1 MKILVVGTGAR
12 EHAICNAIE
21 GNAEIYSIMSNKNPG
36 IARISNYKIADENDI
51 DSVVKFAQ
59 DNNIDIAVIGPEA
72 PLEKGIVDALEQIG
86 VGCVGPT
93 KEAAKIETDKV
104 FMRNLFEKY
113 KIEGSL
119 VYRVFNNY
127 EDISDFIDEFGKDV
141 VIKPVGLTGGKGVKI
156 MGEQLKDAEEAKDY
170 SKEIIDTKMGGHAK
184 VVIEERAIGEEFTV
198 QAFVDGTN
206 IAAMPAV
213 QDHPYAFEGDEG
225 PITGGM
231 GSYSDKGGLL
241 PFLDQESYDKSVKI
255 MEETVKAIN
264 KEVGPYRGFLYGQFM
279 LCADGPKLIEY
290 NARFGDP
297 EAMNVLELLE
307 TNFVDI
313 CKAIVDGNLG
323 EVKFADKATV
333 CKYIVPEGYP
343 GNAVPNQVIEVDEAK
358 IKAAG
363 AHVYYAAVNEK
374 DGKVY
379 SSSSRALGI
388 VSVGETIEEAEKACE
403 EATKY
408 VKGDIYHRRDVGIR
422 DLIQKRVNHME
433 ELKK

>member
-12 EHAICNAIE
+12 EHAICKAID
-21 GNAEIYSIMSNKNPG
+21 GNAELYSIMSNKNPG
-36 IARISNYKIADENDI
+36 IARISRYQISDENDI
-51 DSVVKFAQ
+51 ERVMKFAE

-72 PLEKGIVDALEQIG
+72 PLEKGIVDALETIG

-93 KEAAKIETDKV
+93 REAAKIETDKV
-104 FMRNLFEKY
+104 FMRNLFENY
-113 KIEGSL
+113 RIDGSL
-119 VYRVFNNY
+119 VYRVFDNY
-127 EDISDFIDEFGKDV
+127 DDISDFIDDFGGDV

-156 MGEQLKDAEEAKDY
+156 MGEQLKDAEEAKKY
-170 SKEIIDTKMGGHAK
+170 SKEIIDTKMGGHEK

-198 QAFVDGTN
+198 QAFVDGKN
-206 IAAMPAV
+206 IAPMPAV

-241 PFLDQESYDKSVKI
+241 PFLDQSSYDKSVKI
-255 MEETVKAIN
+255 MENTVKAIN
-264 KEVGPYRGFLYGQFM
+264 KEAGPYRGFLYGQFM
-279 LCADGPKLIEY
+279 LCRDGPKLIEY

-313 CKAIVDGNLG
+313 CEGIVDGNLKG
-323 EVKFADKATV
+323 AKFADKATV

-343 GNAVPNQVIEVDEAK
+343 GNAVPNQVIDVDETK
-358 IKAAG
+358 INEAG
-363 AHVYYAAVNEK
+363 AQVYYAAVNEK
-374 DGKVY
+374 DGKIY
-379 SSSSRALGI
+379 TSSSRALGI
-388 VSVGETIEEAEKACE
+388 VSAGETIEEAEIICE
-403 EATKY
+403 NATKY
-408 VKGDIYHRRDVGIR
+408 VKGNVYHRRDVGTH
-422 DLIQKRVNHME
+422 DLIQKRINHMR

>member
-12 EHAICNAIE
+12 EHAICKAID
-21 GNAEIYSIMSNKNPG
+21 GKAELYSVMSNKNPG
-36 IARISNYKIADENDI
+36 IARISKYKIADENNI
-51 DSVVKFAQ
+51 ETVKKFAQ
-59 DNNIDIAVIGPEA
+59 ENNIDIAVIGPEA
-72 PLEKGIVDALEQIG
+72 PLEKGIVDALEEIG

-93 KEAAKIETDKV
+93 REAAKIETDKV

-113 KIEGSL
+113 EIDGSL
-119 VYRVFNNY
+119 VYRVFDNY
-127 EDISDFIDEFGKDV
+127 EDINNFIDEFGRDV

-156 MGEQLKDAEEAKDY
+156 MGEQLKDAQEAKNY

-198 QAFVDGTN
+198 QAFVDGKN

-231 GSYSDKGGLL
+231 GSYSDREGLL
-241 PFLDQESYDKSVKI
+241 PFLDQESYDKAVKI
-255 MEETVKAIN
+255 MEDTVNAIN

-313 CKAIVDGNLG
+313 CRGIVNGNLG
-323 EVKFADKATV
+323 EVKFANKATV
-333 CKYIVPEGYP
+333 CKYIVPDGYP

-358 IKAAG
+358 IGVAG
-363 AHVYYAAVNEK
+363 AQVYYAAVNEK

-388 VSVGETIEEAEKACE
+388 VSVGETIEEAEKICE

-408 VKGDIYHRRDVGIR
+408 VKGDIYHRRDVGTP

>member
-12 EHAICNAIE
+12 ENAICKAID
-21 GNAEIYSIMSNKNPG
+21 GNAELYSIMSNKNPG
-36 IARISNYKIADENDI
+36 IARMSKYQIANENDI
-51 DSVVKFAQ
+51 EKVKKFAS

-72 PLEKGIVDALEQIG
+72 PLEKGIVDALEEIG

-93 KEAAKIETDKV
+93 MEAAKIETDKV
-104 FMRNLFEKY
+104 FMRNLFENY
-113 KIEGSL
+113 KIDGSL
-119 VYRVFNNY
+119 VYKVFDNY
-127 EDISDFIDEFGKDV
+127 EDISDFIDDFGKDL

-156 MGEQLKDAEEAKDY
+156 MGEQLKDAEEAKQY
-170 SKEIIDTKMGGHAK
+170 SKEIIETKMSGHTH

-198 QAFVDGTN
+198 QAFVDGKN
-206 IAAMPAV
+206 IAPMPAV

-241 PFLDQESYDKSVKI
+241 PFLDQNDYDKSVKI
-255 MEETVKAIN
+255 MEDTVKAIN

-279 LCADGPKLIEY
+279 LCSDGPKLIEY

-297 EAMNVLELLE
+297 ESMNVLELLE

-313 CKAIVDGNLG
+313 CHGIVDGNLKG
-323 EVKFADKATV
+323 AKFADKATV

-343 GNAVPNQVIEVDEAK
+343 GSAVPNQVIDVDENK
-358 IKAAG
+358 INKLG
-363 AHVYYAAVNEK
+363 AQVYYAAVNEK

-388 VSVGETIEEAEKACE
+388 VSVGETIEEAEKICE
-403 EATKY
+403 DATKY
-408 VKGDIYHRRDVGIR
+408 VKGDVYHRRDVGTS

>member
-12 EHAICNAIE
+12 EHAICRAID
-21 GNAEIYSIMSNKNPG
+21 GNVELYSIMSNKNPG
-36 IARISNYKIADENDI
+36 IARMSKYQISDENDLEA
-51 DSVVKFAQ
+51 VKKFAV

-72 PLEKGIVDALEQIG
+72 PLEKGIVDALEEIG

-93 KEAAKIETDKV
+93 MEAAKIETDKI
-104 FMRNLFEKY
+104 FMRNLFENY
-113 KIEGSL
+113 KIDGSL
-119 VYRVFNNY
+119 VYKVFDNY
-127 EDISDFIDEFGKDV
+127 EDISDFIDDFGKDV

-156 MGEQLKDAEEAKDY
+156 MGEQLKDAEEAKKY
-170 SKEIIDTKMGGHAK
+170 SKEIIDTKMSGYTN

-198 QAFVDGTN
+198 QAFVDGKN
-206 IAAMPAV
+206 VAAMPAV

-241 PFLDQESYDKSVKI
+241 PFLDQNSYDKSVKI
-255 MEETVKAIN
+255 MEDTVNAIN

-279 LCADGPKLIEY
+279 LCRDGPKLIEY

-313 CKAIVDGNLG
+313 CQGIVDGNLKG
-323 EVKFADKATV
+323 AKFADKATV
-333 CKYIVPEGYP
+333 CKYIVPNGYP
-343 GNAVPNQVIEVDEAK
+343 GNAVPNQVIDVNEKK
-358 IKAAG
+358 INELG
-363 AHVYYAAVNEK
+363 AQVYYAAVNEK

-388 VSVGETIEEAEKACE
+388 VSVGETIDEAEKICE
-403 EATKY
+403 DATKY
-408 VKGDIYHRRDVGIR
+408 VNGDVYHRRDVGTS
-422 DLIQKRVNHME
+422 DLIQKRINHME